1 MTINTQPGG
10 TPSPAVGDAAQQTT
24 QGEFPAG
31 TEQAVYELRQ
41 RSHSGANWFIWIA
54 ALSLVN
60 TVISLSGGEWNF
72 VVGLG
77 LTQLIDGL
85 ASGVAEQA
93 GTAAT
98 VVALVLDATV
108 AGLFVTLG
116 LLARKELL
124 WAFVVGMIIYA
135 LDGVL
140 FIFTRDWLSVGF
152 HAFALYGIYKGFDAT
167 RRLKTLRAETP
178 AGL

>member
-1 MTINTQPGG
+1 MTINTQRPAD
-10 TPSPAVGDAAQQTT
+10 TPAPTDSAGATPTP
-24 QGEFPAG
+24 GEFPAG

-54 ALSLVN
+54 VLSMVN

-77 LTQLIDGL
+77 LTQMIDGL
-85 ASGVAEQA
+85 AAGVAEQ
-93 GTAAT
+93 GVGAAT
-98 VVALVLDATV
+98 IVALVLDLTV
-108 AGLFVTLG
+108 AGLFVVFG
-116 LLARKELL
+116 LLARKEML
-124 WAFVVGMIIYA
+124 WAFIAGAVIYV
-135 LDGVL
+135 LDGLL
-140 FIFTRDWLSVGF
+140 FVFVGGWLSVGF

-167 RRLKTLRAETP
+167 RRLKTLRAETA